1 MSQRWYSG
9 IVTRLWSPK
18 GEQRRSR
25 QHAARRITRDRRPSR
40 TLPET
45 GILPFLY
52 ELLVVGLVVRLSRK
66 HDRERSG
73 EVLARAIGTLTYQ
86 LLLVRHQ
93 PGNLLDDLHGDVHLN
108 VQLDGVDIT
117 PHVFCLL
124 GRRVVTLD
132 RAVPILHDRVFVHLN
147 LDLINDRHVQ
157 AHVHLRHHVVRD
169 AVRLRGIV
177 LSLSVGRLASD
188 EEDGVIEDAAEL
200 DLAFNNAADVFL
212 KALHDLEPLHLEE
225 VLANR
230 DEGFFDVVDGCF
242 QPISKDI
249 ETLLNALLGYVCD
262 CLSGVRHHAANFRQE
277 AALLLLRLFR
287 LVSFLFLVPVPE
299 VVDGLPHVGHVG
311 GSLDVD
317 IFLVLNRVHDAYLHH
332 FLGHVTADRLTLLRT
347 HWTHLF
353 ILLRACPA

>member
-1 MSQRWYSG
+1 MHQASMQKARCGYVGASKKIGFGYVAASRPEQNGARANGDTKTTMWS
-9 IVTRLWSPK
+9 TRA
-18 GEQRRSR
+18 SR
-25 QHAARRITRDRRPSR
+25 GDQGNAQLAESHETDSLHLR

-52 ELLVVGLVVRLSRK
+52 ELLVVGLVIRLSRE

-93 PGNLLDDLHGDVHLN
+93 PGNLLDDLHSDVHLD
-108 VQLDGVDIT
+108 VQLDGFDLK
-117 PHVFCLL
+117 PHRLSLL

-132 RAVPILHDRVFVHLN
+132 RAVPILHRCVFVHLN

-200 DLAFNNAADVFL
+200 DLAFNDAADVFL
-212 KALHDLEPLHLEE
+212 KALHDLERLHLEE

-249 ETLLNALLGYVCD
+249 ETLLNALLG
-262 CLSGVRHHAANFRQE
+262 
-277 AALLLLRLFR
+277 
-287 LVSFLFLVPVPE
+287 
-299 VVDGLPHVGHVG
+299 
-311 GSLDVD
+311 
-317 IFLVLNRVHDAYLHH
+317 
-332 FLGHVTADRLTLLRT
+332 
-347 HWTHLF
+347 
-353 ILLRACPA
+353 